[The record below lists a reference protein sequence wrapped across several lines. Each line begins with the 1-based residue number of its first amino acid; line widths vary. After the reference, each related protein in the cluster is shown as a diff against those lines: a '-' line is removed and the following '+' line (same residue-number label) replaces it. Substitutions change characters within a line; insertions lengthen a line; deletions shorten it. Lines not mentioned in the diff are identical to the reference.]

1 MPVRSVLGQHRP
13 VCVTEFLACREATAI
28 LVESTSHSKRSRVC
42 QLKPMI
48 IPVPV
53 AEPIA
58 CITDENGYHEAWF
71 RTMVR
76 IRSSNSGSHQPL
88 ILPSPAIQAPRP
100 KAMAAEAFSTASP
113 RFHREEVWLR
123 FQDVNRNPRS
133 VPNLHNPK
141 LIRPPKS
148 NNP

>member
-1 MPVRSVLGQHRP
+1 MPVRSVLGKHRP
-13 VCVTEFLACREATAI
+13 VWCDRVPGLSRGNSNTGRVYAAEG
-28 LVESTSHSKRSRVC
+28 SHSKRSRVC

-48 IPVPV
+48 IPVLV

-88 ILPSPAIQAPRP
+88 ILPTPVIQAPRP

-123 FQDVNRNPRS
+123 FQDINRNPRS
-133 VPNLHNPK
+133 VP
-141 LIRPPKS
+141 KS
-148 NNP
+148 YTILNS